1 MIYDSGE
8 IVTGYRHQFLVKLEW
23 YMTLDFLY
31 QSSFFQDGNPNFFL
45 HLIFLNSLV
54 QIPFIQLLEKSEL
67 SWTLEALQRETR
79 EGKRVGF
86 LLAFHWKHPPHLS
99 CSPKMEALRLLFKKL
114 PCCYRHQE
122 TRLELLSASWWL
134 SRKLANF
141 KVLQPWTSQMKKST
155 LCSKWSNQEFK
166 FFDWKKVEKAWLC
179 YFNFWSKE
187 YLQIIDPFITQ
198 TFWNFGIF
206 CAPSLFRK
214 SGQNYH
220 EIHVFRFFYKFPFTT
235 SPCLKI
241 QVTLITSLFQFW
253 KGKSS
258 TLSISM
264 CREEGLNGRAL
275 LFCFNLPPDIF
286 WFFKDFSCCFGFS
299 QSRDWNVVGQ
309 RIGFLIFTT
318 AVENGQFQHIDD
330 DRVGIIVVFC
340 PASPLEFCCWPPYCF
355 WWFHY
360 KVKFRFSSKWHYRLL
375 AENWQFKLKW
385 MEIRFV
391 R

>member
-114 PCCYRHQE
+114 PCCYWK
-122 TRLELLSASWWL
+122 TS
-134 SRKLANF
+134 SRDKTGIAKCFLMVIKEISEF

-166 FFDWKKVEKAWLC
+166 FFDWKKVVKAWLC
-179 YFNFWSKE
+179 FFNFWSKE
-187 YLQIIDPFITQ
+187 F
-198 TFWNFGIF
+198 
-206 CAPSLFRK
+206 
-214 SGQNYH
+214 
-220 EIHVFRFFYKFPFTT
+220 
-235 SPCLKI
+235 LK
-241 QVTLITSLFQFW
+241 
-253 KGKSS
+253 
-258 TLSISM
+258 
-264 CREEGLNGRAL
+264 
-275 LFCFNLPPDIF
+275 
-286 WFFKDFSCCFGFS
+286 
-299 QSRDWNVVGQ
+299 
-309 RIGFLIFTT
+309 
-318 AVENGQFQHIDD
+318 
-330 DRVGIIVVFC
+330 
-340 PASPLEFCCWPPYCF
+340 
-355 WWFHY
+355 
-360 KVKFRFSSKWHYRLL
+360 
-375 AENWQFKLKW
+375 
-385 MEIRFV
+385 
-391 R
+391 